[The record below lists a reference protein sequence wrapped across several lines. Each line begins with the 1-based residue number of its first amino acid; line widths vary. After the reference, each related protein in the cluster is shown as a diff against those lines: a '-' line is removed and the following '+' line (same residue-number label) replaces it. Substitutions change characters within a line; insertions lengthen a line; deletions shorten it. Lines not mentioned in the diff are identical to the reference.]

1 MFEEIY
7 FTYPI
12 QEIKWLKR
20 NDLRGR
26 IFYWIVFNSEFLDGE
41 INDIIPNMLS
51 RVSNFEIIQLF
62 LLKKSFLYHGNKKK
76 KKISRYLSAILEA
89 NGISCPILKMCNT
102 DIRNLNNKSGNLYW
116 LMRWKLSRKTFSQE
130 QSSFYLAKMSLCDQR
145 R

>member
-76 KKISRYLSAILEA
+76 RKNIKILVSNIGGEWNILSNIE
-89 NGISCPILKMCNT
+89 NV
-102 DIRNLNNKSGNLYW
+102 
-116 LMRWKLSRKTFSQE
+116 
-130 QSSFYLAKMSLCDQR
+130 
-145 R
+145 